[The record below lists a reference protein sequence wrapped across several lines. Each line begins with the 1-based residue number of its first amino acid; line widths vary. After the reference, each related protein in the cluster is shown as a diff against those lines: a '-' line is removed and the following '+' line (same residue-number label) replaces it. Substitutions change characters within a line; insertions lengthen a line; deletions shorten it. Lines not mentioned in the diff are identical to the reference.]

1 MNPIVKKIIPFLVA
15 FIAFYAISSLFFISE
30 TKDGLVLQQVDTQ
43 QVNAMNREAREYSE
57 KDGAAI
63 QWTNT
68 IFGGMP
74 TTMIYQKNN
83 GNLLRHVYYGSML
96 WKDMKS
102 PSIEL
107 FLVMMMM
114 FLALLLLGVDWRIG
128 LLAGIGYGFGTYNM
142 ELLEAGHATKMVA
155 IAYFGLIASSAWY
168 AYNRN
173 ILLGGALF
181 AVALGMQVYSTHY
194 QIVYYTLLVVV
205 LLGIFEFIKAIKQ
218 KTLGNF
224 AKATGLMIVFGLL
237 CAGTNT
243 SKLWTTYEYSKE
255 TIRGTSDLAAKKNTD
270 GLGKDYVFS
279 WSYGISESLTLLV
292 PDYMGGG
299 SSQSYKG
306 TRIYDKVAPNIK
318 ANLAQ
323 SGITGKSADHQV
335 NAQVASL
342 FYRGD
347 QAFVGMGVYMGIIFF
362 FLMVLGIILGRG
374 AVKWWLLASLITLLT
389 IAWGKHFPLNHI
401 WYNVLPLFNKFR
413 SLSMALSLFQGAA
426 VMLGAIGLQ
435 AFFGKNTSLAQ
446 KTKAL
451 KLAAGITI
459 GALVLIFLSSFVIN
473 FSSPRDERIGPELAK
488 LLEADRL
495 SLLRKDVGRSLLFAI
510 IGISALYLY
519 LKNQVTAVVSTL
531 LLILF
536 SLVDMWSV
544 GRRIINASKF
554 KKPVKTALIQET
566 AADKQI
572 KQDKDPHYRVLD
584 LTKGD
589 PFTNASGALS
599 HKMTGGYHAA
609 KLMRYND
616 VIEKYLREPGK
627 YMNVLGMLNTKYI
640 IQNQG
645 NQAVPIPLRDK
656 ALGNAWFVS
665 SYRILEDADKELEAL
680 GSLEPRKEALFD
692 KDYAAE
698 LKDFSIDFDST
709 ATIKLTH
716 YHPDKMEYVYSAK
729 TPQLV
734 VFSEVYYPESKG
746 WTITVND
753 QRVPLLKAN
762 YLLRSA
768 ILPAGQNQK
777 LVMKFHPKAYY
788 LGERISFFASL
799 ALLLALVAGFYFS
812 FRKKRNETSLYSL
825 SGKIEETTPVT
836 SVPKQP
842 KISANPTIKKKPTTK
857 PKGKK
862 RK

>member
-1 MNPIVKKIIPFLVA
+1 MNPIVKKIIPFVVA
-15 FIAFYAISSLFFISE
+15 FLTFYGISALFFISE

-43 QVNAMNREAREYSE
+43 QVNAMNREAREYSAKTGE
-57 KDGAAI
+57 AI

-74 TTMIYQKNN
+74 TTMIYQKNK

-114 FLALLLLGVDWRIG
+114 FLALLLLGIDWRIS
-128 LLAGIGYGFGTYNM
+128 LLAGLGYGFGTYNM

-155 IAYFGLIASSAWY
+155 IAYFGLIASAAWH

-173 ILLGGALF
+173 ILLGGAIF
-181 AVALGMQVYSTHY
+181 AVALAMQVYSTHY

-205 LLGIFEFIKAIKQ
+205 LLGIVEFIKAIKQ

-224 AKATGLMIVFGLL
+224 AKATGLMIAFGLL
-237 CAGTNT
+237 CAATNT
-243 SKLWTTYEYSKE
+243 SKLWTTYDYSKE
-255 TIRGTSDLAAKKNTD
+255 TIRGTSDLAAKKDKD

-279 WSYGISESLTLLV
+279 WSYGIGESLTLLV

-306 TRIYDKVAPNIK
+306 TSIYKKIAPNIK
-318 ANLAQ
+318 ANLAKN
-323 SGITGKSADHQV
+323 GITGKSADHQV
-335 NAQVASL
+335 NAQIASL

-347 QAFVGMGVYMGIIFF
+347 QAFVGMGVYMGIVFF

-374 AVKWWLLASLITLLT
+374 ALKWWLLASLITLLT
-389 IAWGKHFPLNHI
+389 IAWGKNFPLNHI

-435 AFFGKNTSLAQ
+435 AFFSKQTSIKQ
-446 KTKAL
+446 KTKAF
-451 KLAAGITI
+451 KLAAGITL
-459 GALVLIFLSSFVIN
+459 GALVLIFLSSFIID
-473 FSSPRDERIGPELAK
+473 FSSPKDERVGPELAK

-495 SLLRKDVGRSLLFAI
+495 SLLRKDVGRSLLFAVL
-510 IGISALYLY
+510 GMSALYLY
-519 LKNQVTAVVSTL
+519 LKNQITAVISTI

-544 GRRIINASKF
+544 GRRIINTSKF
-554 KKPVKTALIQET
+554 KKPIKSATIHET
-566 AADKQI
+566 QADKQI
-572 KQDKDPHYRVLD
+572 KQDPDIHYRVLD

-599 HKMTGGYHAA
+599 HKMVGGYHAA

-616 VIEKYLREPGK
+616 VIDKYLRQPGK
-627 YMNVLGMLNTKYI
+627 YINILGMLNTKYI

-645 NQAVPIPLRDK
+645 NQAVPIPLKDQ
-656 ALGNAWFVS
+656 ALGNAWFVP
-665 SYRILEDADKELEAL
+665 SYRILDDADKELEAL
-680 GSLEPRKEALFD
+680 GSLNPRQEAIFD
-692 KDYAAE
+692 KAYASELNGFTIDY
-698 LKDFSIDFDST
+698 DST
-709 ATIKLTH
+709 ATIKLAK

-762 YLLRSA
+762 YLLRA
-768 ILPAGQNQK
+768 AVLPAGQNQK

-788 LGERISFFASL
+788 LGEKISFFASL
-799 ALLLALVAGFYFS
+799 ALLLALIAGFYFS
-812 FRKKRNETSLYSL
+812 FRKKAEDSSLYSL
-825 SGKIEETTPVT
+825 SGKIGETST
-836 SVPKQP
+836 STKDMQP
-842 KISANPTIKKKPTTK
+842 KTTTTVKKKQSDLK
-857 PKGKK
+857 QNKGKK